1 MSSSSLEESNTK
13 KPQVIVGNYIIQD
26 KIGQGSFATVY
37 KAQHKV
43 IHILCKELPF
53 LINLFF
59 FLFIRK
65 QNKLSLSNQSKGL
78 N

>member
-59 FLFIRK
+59 FFC
-65 QNKLSLSNQSKGL
+65 SLGNRTNCRCQISQKV
-78 N
+78 

>member
-59 FLFIRK
+59 FC
-65 QNKLSLSNQSKGL
+65 SLGNRTNCRCQISQKV
-78 N
+78 